1 MQIDQTVSPGTDQPA
16 VSGSQTNPWFAL
28 RTRSNFE
35 KKSATALEGKGFE
48 QFLPTYKVRS
58 YWSDRVKW
66 VERPL
71 FPGYVFCR
79 FDPGNWLPVLQTPG
93 VVGIV
98 RAGADPAQVE
108 EREIASIRSLLKR
121 TSALYPHMFLHV
133 GQKVLIKHG
142 PLSGVEGVVE
152 SMGKSYRIIVTI
164 SLLQRAVAAEV
175 EADWVVSL
183 N

>member
-1 MQIDQTVSPGTDQPA
+1 MSTSHA
-16 VSGSQTNPWFAL
+16 VPLRAEPHSHSRQADHPWFAL

-35 KKSATALEGKGFE
+35 KKSATVLEGKGFE
-48 QFLPTYKVRS
+48 QFLPTYKMRS

-66 VERPL
+66 VDRPL

-93 VVGIV
+93 VIDIV
-98 RAGADPAQVE
+98 RLGSEPAAVE
-108 EREIASIRSLLKR
+108 EGEIASLRSLLK
-121 TSALYPHMFLHV
+121 TSTGLYPHMFLHA

-142 PLSGVEGVVE
+142 PLAGVEGVVE
-152 SMGKSYRIIVTI
+152 SLGKGYRIVVTI
-164 SLLQRAVAAEV
+164 SLLQRSVAAEV
-175 EADWVVSL
+175 EADWVVSV